1 MLITDLTRTV
11 DVLDA
16 CIAAEENRLRPD
28 DAIELDTRRHN
39 LMVTI
44 ASLED
49 RLGSIEKMRSRECDA
64 PAHSTLRARAARP
77 QGKHARMS
85 SSHHHYADNR

>member
-1 MLITDLTRTV
+1 MQIRRLIAELTRTV

-16 CIAAEENRLRPD
+16 AKNRPRADAD
-28 DAIELDTRRHN
+28 DLDTRRRK

-49 RLGSIEKMRSRECDA
+49 RLDCIEKVGSRVGE
-64 PAHSTLRARAARP
+64 RP
-77 QGKHARMS
+77 LWCA
-85 SSHHHYADNR
+85 